1 MKLLI
6 EGYPYPIGLL
16 QELFPNVDELDVVDG
31 VASVNYVGYYYFA
44 SKGTAVFILPKVVLN
59 QQDKVFNRYNPEDIV
74 NLTDNDNPLS
84 QGERQFIY
92 GLSVWI
98 YRAIAVYY
106 DYSRSHDVDHTIV
119 RRQSAIKVG
128 KSRRRTSNTFLD
140 IILSLIEFN
149 KENRDWF
156 LFILKNVHRG
166 FNKINWSRTINK
178 SQLVIQDNQPVYINP
193 VTKQREVNFDEEL
206 LVIFFSILHYIK
218 KEYGFPVEIN
228 FNYDL
233 ITGKRFEMYLNKGFG
248 VRRLRQIKYK
258 YFSDK
263 ALRLW
268 DLCYAFFEQSKQ
280 VKINAQLNEFLLVKN
295 FNIVFEAII
304 DELIGDHALPDRLNK
319 KQADGKEVDHLF
331 LWDSLTAPEEEKKR
345 VYYIGDSKYYKQKNR
360 ISEESVAKQYTYA
373 RNVISWNLNLFFGDD
388 ADDKPRETD
397 FCLRDEVTE
406 GYNIIPNFFIS
417 ATVPYD
423 LSYGDTIEVTK
434 KSARTF
440 TSQQFRNRLFDRDT
454 LLITHYDVNFLYV
467 VSLYGRNNAAQKRG
481 WRDKVRNIFRDKIR
495 QVLEDKY
502 EFYAM
507 QAKPGV
513 LAPEYIKAHFQ
524 DVLGKVYRPFGKEHL
539 YALALD
545 KSKRYTED
553 NNALKSQLTE
563 YFDIVDYTLGEDP
576 TSKLP
581 QYSGVASALSSLNK
595 EGVFMVMMENF
606 ATKSL
611 KFYETGKLA
620 VPIHYTA
627 DGMELI
633 NNAASIGSVLFHTR
647 KPDGQHLFRLTEDVR
662 FVPKTLIPH
671 EYYLSVQNPSPRDTG
686 EETVFLYA
694 LLDIDMTDELDS
706 SMLNC
711 QNKPFASQKE
721 RYDAQYS
728 TLSELYIRDASQ
740 QKIIK
745 TNTPPI
751 I

>member
-59 QQDKVFNRYNPEDIV
+59 QQDKVFNHYKPEDIID
-74 NLTDNDNPLS
+74 LTEKDNPLS

-106 DYSRSHDVDHTIV
+106 DYCRSHNIDHTIV
-119 RRQSAIKVG
+119 RRQSAIKIG
-128 KSRRRTSNTFLD
+128 KSKRRTSNTFLD

-166 FNKINWSRTINK
+166 FNKINWSQTINK
-178 SQLVIQDNQPVYINP
+178 SQVVIQDNQPVYINP
-193 VTKQREVNFDEEL
+193 VTKRREVNFDEEL
-206 LVIFFSILHYIK
+206 LIIFFSILHYIK

-258 YFSDK
+258 YFSDN

-268 DLCYAFFEQSKQ
+268 ELCYAFFEQSKQ

-331 LWDSLTAPEEEKKR
+331 IWDSLTAPEEEKKR

-388 ADDKPRETD
+388 ADGKPRETD
-397 FCLRDEVTE
+397 FCLRDEITE
-406 GYNIIPNFFIS
+406 GYNVIPNFFIS
-417 ATVPYD
+417 ATVPDD

-513 LAPEYIKAHFQ
+513 WAPEYIKAHFQ
-524 DVLGKVYRPFGKEHL
+524 DVLGKVYRPFGKEHI

-545 KSKRYTED
+545 NEKRYAEE
-553 NNALKSQLTE
+553 NASLKSQLSE
-563 YFDIVDYTLGEDP
+563 CFDIVDYTLRKDP
-576 TSKLP
+576 TPDLP
-581 QYSGVASALSSLNK
+581 QYSAGVISVLPSLSK
-595 EGVFMVMMENF
+595 DGVFMVRMENY
-606 ATKSL
+606 AAKSL

-686 EETVFLYA
+686 EDTVFLYA

-711 QNKPFASQKE
+711 QNKPFAAQKE

-728 TLSELYIRDASQ
+728 TLSELAILS
-740 QKIIK
+740 KG
-745 TNTPPI
+745 TEL
-751 I
+751 

>member
-59 QQDKVFNRYNPEDIV
+59 QQDKVFNHYKPEEIID
-74 NLTDNDNPLS
+74 LTDTDNPLS

-106 DYSRSHDVDHTIV
+106 DYCHSHNIDHTIV

-178 SQLVIQDNQPVYINP
+178 SQVVIQDSQPVYINP
-193 VTKQREVNFDEEL
+193 VTKRREVNFDEEL

-218 KEYGFPVEIN
+218 KEYGFPVEVN

-233 ITGKRFEMYLNKGFG
+233 ITGKRFEIYLNKGFG

-268 DLCYAFFEQSKQ
+268 ELCYAFFEQSKQ

-295 FNIVFEAII
+295 FNIVFEAMI
-304 DELIGDHALPDRLNK
+304 DELICDHALPDRLNT

-331 LWDSLTAPEEEKKR
+331 IWDSLTASDEEKKR

-360 ISEESVAKQYTYA
+360 ITEESVAKQYTYA

-388 ADDKPRETD
+388 AEDRNHETD
-397 FCLRDEVTE
+397 FCLRDEITE
-406 GYNIIPNFFIS
+406 GYNVIPNFFIS
-417 ATVPYD
+417 ATVPDD

-481 WRDKVRNIFRDKIR
+481 WRDRVRNIFRDKIR

-502 EFYAM
+502 DFYAM

-513 LAPEYIKAHFQ
+513 SAPEYIKAHFQ
-524 DVLGKVYRPFGKEHL
+524 DVLGKVYRPFGKKHI

-545 KSKRYTED
+545 
-553 NNALKSQLTE
+553 NNERFAEENASLKARLSE
-563 YFDIVDYTLGEDP
+563 YFDIVDYTLGKDP

-581 QYSGVASALSSLNK
+581 KYSGVTSVLPSLSK
-595 EGVFMVMMENF
+595 DGVFMEMMENY
-606 ATKSL
+606 AAKSL

-647 KPDGQHLFRLTEDVR
+647 KPEGQHLFRLIDDMR
-662 FVPKTLIPH
+662 FVPKSLIPD
-671 EYYLSVQNPSPRDTG
+671 EYYLAVQNPTPRDTG
-686 EETVFLYA
+686 EDTVFLYA
-694 LLDIDMTDELDS
+694 LLDIDMTEELDS

-728 TLSELYIRDASQ
+728 D
-740 QKIIK
+740 IISLR
-745 TNTPPI
+745 I
-751 I
+751 S

>member
-59 QQDKVFNRYNPEDIV
+59 QQDKVFNRYKPEEIID
-74 NLTDNDNPLS
+74 LTDKDNPLS

-106 DYSRSHDVDHTIV
+106 DYCRSNNIDHTIV

-128 KSRRRTSNTFLD
+128 KSKRRTSNTFLD
-140 IILSLIEFN
+140 IILSLIEFS
-149 KENRDWF
+149 KENSDWF

-166 FNKINWSRTINK
+166 FNKINWSQTINK
-178 SQLVIQDNQPVYINP
+178 SQVVIQDNQPVYINP
-193 VTKQREVNFDEEL
+193 VTKRREVNFDEEL
-206 LVIFFSILHYIK
+206 LIIFFSILHYIK

-248 VRRLRQIKYK
+248 VRRLHQIKYK

-268 DLCYAFFEQSKQ
+268 ELCYAFFEQSKQ

-397 FCLRDEVTE
+397 FCLRDEITE
-406 GYNIIPNFFIS
+406 GYNVIPNFFIS
-417 ATVPYD
+417 ATVPDD

-502 EFYAM
+502 DFYAM

-513 LAPEYIKAHFQ
+513 LAPEYIKSHFQ
-524 DVLGKVYRPFGKEHL
+524 DILGKVYRPFGKEHL

-545 KSKRYTED
+545 NSKRYAEENTS
-553 NNALKSQLTE
+553 LKSQLSE
-563 YFDIVDYTLGEDP
+563 YFDIVDYKLGKDP
-576 TSKLP
+576 TPDLP
-581 QYSGVASALSSLNK
+581 QYYGVTSVLPSLSK
-595 EGVFMVMMENF
+595 DGVFMVMMENYT
-606 ATKSL
+606 AKSL
-611 KFYETGKLA
+611 KFYETGRLA

-647 KPDGQHLFRLTEDVR
+647 KPEGQHLFRLTEDVR

-686 EETVFLYA
+686 EDTVFLYA
-694 LLDIDMTDELDS
+694 LLDIDMADELDS

-728 TLSELYIRDASQ
+728 TLSELVTSVNGTVI
-740 QKIIK
+740 
-745 TNTPPI
+745 TNI
-751 I
+751 

>member
-59 QQDKVFNRYNPEDIV
+59 QQDKVFNHYKPEEIID
-74 NLTDNDNPLS
+74 LTDTGNPLS
-84 QGERQFIY
+84 NGERQFIY

-106 DYSRSHDVDHTIV
+106 DYCRNHSIDHTIV

-128 KSRRRTSNTFLD
+128 KSKRRTSNTFLD

-178 SQLVIQDNQPVYINP
+178 SQVVIQDNQPVYINP
-193 VTKQREVNFDEEL
+193 VTKRREVNFDEEL
-206 LVIFFSILHYIK
+206 LIIFFSILHYIK
-218 KEYGFPVEIN
+218 KEYGFQVEIN

-304 DELIGDHALPDRLNK
+304 DELIGDHALPDRINK

-331 LWDSLTAPEEEKKR
+331 IWDSLTAPEEDKKR

-360 ISEESVAKQYTYA
+360 ISEESVVKQYTYA

-495 QVLEDKY
+495 QVLEDRY
-502 EFYAM
+502 DFYAM

-728 TLSELYIRDASQ
+728 TLCELVILSEDPEQ
-740 QKIIK
+740 
-745 TNTPPI
+745 
-751 I
+751 